1 MRKTKIL
8 LDAIVQSGKSV
19 MYFAVDLSE
28 KSLRDSLAPLAQAFP
43 SIHFVGLLGT
53 YDDSLLWAQ
62 SNIRTDLPKLF
73 FWLGSSIGNMIRS
86 EAATFLKSVQEIAMN
101 HRDLFI
107 CGIDRRNDP
116 AKVRLAY
123 DDSEGLTRLFIMN
136 GLDHANAILGKSVF
150 DLRRFEYV
158 SIVNEREGR
167 HEAYYKSL
175 EDQELDVQG
184 SKMYLEK
191 DEWINVEYS
200 YKYSAE
206 EVKTLVNAI
215 GLHLMGK
222 WTDSQNL
229 YDLHLFQK
237 I

>member
-1 MRKTKIL
+1 MTRL
-8 LDAIVQSGKSV
+8 
-19 MYFAVDLSE
+19 
-28 KSLRDSLAPLAQAFP
+28 
-43 SIHFVGLLGT
+43 
-53 YDDSLLWAQ
+53 
-62 SNIRTDLPKLF
+62 
-73 FWLGSSIGNMIRS
+73 
-86 EAATFLKSVQEIAMN
+86 EAAEFLKSVQQIAMN
-101 HRDLFI
+101 PQDLFI

-116 AKVRLAY
+116 AKIGLAY
-123 DDSEGLTRLFIMN
+123 DDSEGLTKAFIMN
-136 GLDHANAILGKSVF
+136 GLRHANAILGKSVF

-158 SIVNEREGR
+158 SVVNEREGR

-184 SKMYLEK
+184 TKVSLKK

-206 EVKTLVNAI
+206 EVDALVAAI
-215 GLHLMGK
+215 GLRNSGK

-237 I
+237 M